1 MKDLGFLKYFLG
13 LEVARSPAGFYLC
26 QRKYCTDIVTEVG
39 MLGCKPA
46 GFPIDQKHRL
56 ALASGDDFPEPERY
70 RRLVGRLVYLK
81 ATRPDLT
88 YSIHLFSQF
97 VKKPKVDHWA
107 AALHVVRYLK
117 GTLGQ
122 GILLRADSPLHL
134 TGWCDSDWNG
144 CPLTRRSLTGYV
156 VQLGS
161 SLVSWRTQKQ
171 DTVSR
176 SSAEADNRAMAEVLC
191 ELKWLK
197 SLLKE
202 FGISHDQ
209 PMTIKCDSLAAIH
222 ISANPVFHER
232 TKHVESDCHFVRDD
246 LVAGI
251 IETTHVPSASQLA
264 DILTKALG
272 RKEFDIFLY
281 KLGI

>member
-1 MKDLGFLKYFLG
+1 M
-13 LEVARSPAGFYLC
+13 
-26 QRKYCTDIVTEVG
+26 
-39 MLGCKPA
+39 
-46 GFPIDQKHRL
+46 
-56 ALASGDDFPEPERY
+56 
-70 RRLVGRLVYLK
+70 
-81 ATRPDLT
+81 
-88 YSIHLFSQF
+88 
-97 VKKPKVDHWA
+97 
-107 AALHVVRYLK
+107 VRYLK

-176 SSAEADNRAMAEVLC
+176 SSAEAEYRAMAEVLC

-209 PMTIKCDSLAAIH
+209 PMTIKCDSQAAIH

-281 KLGI
+281 KLGIRDLHAPT